1 MGGYLLLG
9 AFLGCGVVF
18 SEALLRSRCGLIR
31 LWFGLVIGLIMMMWS
46 PIPFAFAM
54 RFTRAAQLC
63 GLDTSLSAS
72 EITQTLASYPDGS
85 LVSSYAR
92 QPFAYCCRTA
102 ILSGS
107 ELEPLRP
114 ILRCEIAQML
124 YNLLLQTPLLK

>member
-1 MGGYLLLG
+1 M
-9 AFLGCGVVF
+9 VV
-18 SEALLRSRCGLIR
+18 
-31 LWFGLVIGLIMMMWS
+31 
-46 PIPFAFAM
+46 
-54 RFTRAAQLC
+54 RAAQLC